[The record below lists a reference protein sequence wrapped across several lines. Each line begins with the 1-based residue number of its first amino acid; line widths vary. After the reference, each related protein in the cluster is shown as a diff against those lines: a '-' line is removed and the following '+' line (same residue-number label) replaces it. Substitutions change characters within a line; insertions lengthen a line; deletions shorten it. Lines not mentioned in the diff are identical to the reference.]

1 MATVKLR
8 QRLNVASAERPVY
21 SCLSHKRAS
30 LLKKSAAAPCCVAHD
45 EAYTQG
51 GDSRLRHIADAEFLL

>member
-1 MATVKLR
+1 MTAGPRKF
-8 QRLNVASAERPVY
+8 SPP
-21 SCLSHKRAS
+21 KWP
-30 LLKKSAAAPCCVAHD
+30 AAAPCCVAHD

>member
-1 MATVKLR
+1 MTACSGPGKYLAA
-8 QRLNVASAERPVY
+8 QWPAAE
-21 SCLSHKRAS
+21 
-30 LLKKSAAAPCCVAHD
+30 PCCVAHD